1 MAESDLQCANCGQPL
16 DPADKFCRECGLP
29 TLRRAEAQAQVPTL
43 TPDTDELKR
52 ALSPTP
58 EPRPFVRE
66 EVEPTAPASLPAEPL
81 TTSDVVR
88 ATNPTFITN
97 LASSTALMVG
107 IIILLAVIGITL
119 IVLAFRP

>member
-1 MAESDLQCANCGQPL
+1 MTETELDCANCGQPL
-16 DPADKFCRECGLP
+16 DPSDKFCRECGLP

-52 ALSPTP
+52 ALDPTL

-66 EVEPTAPASLPAEPL
+66 EVEPTTPAEPL
-81 TTSDVVR
+81 HTSEVVR

-107 IIILLAVIGITL
+107 LIIVLTLAGMTL
-119 IVLAFRP
+119 IVLALRP